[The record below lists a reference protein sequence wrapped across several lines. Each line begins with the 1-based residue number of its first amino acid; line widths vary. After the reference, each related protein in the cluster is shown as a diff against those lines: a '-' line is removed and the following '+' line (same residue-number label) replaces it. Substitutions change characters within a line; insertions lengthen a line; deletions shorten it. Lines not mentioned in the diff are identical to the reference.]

1 MAIACLPKAKEGR
14 SGGGGGG
21 GGGIASCKWLVLVF
35 LLQFG
40 ANFLTQTGVLS

>member
-21 GGGIASCKWLVLVF
+21 AGGALQAANGLF
-35 LLQFG
+35 LSSYCNLGRIF
-40 ANFLTQTGVLS
+40 

>member
-21 GGGIASCKWLVLVF
+21 A
-35 LLQFG
+35 LQAAKGFFFCSYCNLG
-40 ANFLTQTGVLS
+40 RIF

>member
-14 SGGGGGG
+14 SGGGR
-21 GGGIASCKWLVLVF
+21 GGIANCKWLVLVF